1 MRAATY
7 VVGAAPDTGDARRGT
22 TSPAPHR
29 FPRREHDV
37 SEPFY
42 VSRGRVAVV
51 RGVHR
56 RAEIAA
62 GTQFDMGVHGPI
74 KAHYRLDASDLPL
87 PVDYIVAAT
96 GG

>member
-1 MRAATY
+1 M
-7 VVGAAPDTGDARRGT
+7 
-22 TSPAPHR
+22 
-29 FPRREHDV
+29 

-42 VSRGRVAVV
+42 VSRGRVAIVE
-51 RGVHR
+51 GVHR

-62 GTQFDMGVHGPI
+62 DTRFDMGVHGPI
-74 KAHYRLDASDLPL
+74 KEHYRLDARDLPL